1 MVTLEVSRISEGVAI
16 AGRTHVFLKI
26 LADVRISH
34 FGLYACGFEDS
45 RTPDARKLEE
55 LWRLDA
61 PCTNDD
67 FAVDVDS
74 MLLALVYEPYTRCP
88 PLISFTFL
96 FQHNILHSGLCK
108 QYQVLSM

>member
-1 MVTLEVSRISEGVAI
+1 M
-16 AGRTHVFLKI
+16 FLKI

-45 RTPDARKLEE
+45 RTPDARKLQE

-88 PLISFTFL
+88 PLISITSHV
-96 FQHNILHSGLCK
+96 QNNILHCCLCE
-108 QYQVLSM
+108 QHQVFSM